1 MKIVLFIM
9 ALILLFV
16 VFNKWERR
24 AEYVEAEKAYYS
36 CLQDLPRSECIT
48 ILSDF

>member
-1 MKIVLFIM
+1 MKIILF
-9 ALILLFV
+9 AGGLILLFIA
-16 VFNKWERR
+16 FNKWERR
-24 AEYVEAEKAYYS
+24 AEYVEAEKAYYT